1 MSKDW
6 TDEELQAASDAMAA
20 AGLPSFEEFSAM
32 FETEDAKKKIEAFAK
47 VQTDGIRFCPR
58 CGRMTVKDRLHTN
71 AWSRHADVYICDA
84 CGTDEAMRD
93 FARCPLPATEWAIAQ
108 LPHTPGG
115 SGA

>member
-6 TDEELQAASDAMAA
+6 TPEELQAASDAMVA
-20 AGLPSFEEFSAM
+20 AGLPSFDEFSAM

-47 VQTDGIRFCPR
+47 VQTDGIHFCPR

-108 LPHTPGG
+108 LPTVR
-115 SGA
+115 AEITE

>member
-6 TDEELQAASDAMAA
+6 TEEELQAASAAMSA
-20 AGLPSFEEFSAM
+20 AGLPSFEEFCAM

-47 VQTDGIRFCPR
+47 VQTDGIHFCPR

-71 AWSRHADVYICDA
+71 AWSRHADVYICDE

-93 FARCPLPATEWAIAQ
+93 FARCVLPLSEWAIAA
-108 LPHTPGG
+108 LPHVEQP
-115 SGA
+115 

>member
-6 TDEELQAASDAMAA
+6 TPEELQAASDAMAA

-32 FETEDAKKKIEAFAK
+32 FESEDAKKKIEAFAK
-47 VQTDGIRFCPR
+47 VQTDGIHFCPR
-58 CGRMTVKDRLHTN
+58 CGHMTVKDRLHTN

-108 LPHTPGG
+108 LPTVK
-115 SGA
+115 AEVTE

>member
-71 AWSRHADVYICDA
+71 AWSRHVDVYICDA
-84 CGTDEAMRD
+84 CGMDEAMRD
-93 FARCPLPATEWAIAQ
+93 CPLPATEWAIAQ